1 MNLGHLSMISHKV
14 ISHLAVIPHGHCKP
28 QRFLSR
34 LVVYL
39 ESIKKHRH
47 TSNALENVFF
57 AFPPHDA

>member
-1 MNLGHLSMISHKV
+1 MISHKV
-14 ISHLAVIPHGHCKP
+14 ISYLAVIHMETVNHKG
-28 QRFLSR
+28 SR

-47 TSNALENVFF
+47 TSDAFQNVFF